1 MGNHMRN
8 RGRAVPIQ
16 KIFAFFAAFAS
27 LRLILFVQ
35 G

>member
-1 MGNHMRN
+1 MGNHMLN
-8 RGRAVPIQ
+8 RGKSVPIQ

-27 LRLILFVQ
+27 LRLILLVQ